1 MRNFAVFVAV
11 ACIPQAVLG
20 QAIKSEPPLEKFSE
34 EQISAIEYPDIQFE
48 ETEADVKNYDKYFI
62 FHRPDTSFD
71 VAFGDINECDA
82 LARGAGYY
90 SNNVSYYSP
99 QAGVLGSA
107 AGSIIGSL
115 VADAIFGSAERRR
128 VRRVNLR
135 NCMAF
140 KGYDRYGLE
149 KERWQK
155 FHFEEGFGEAND
167 DKRRAYFLIQAKV
180 VSGPKP
186 AGEVLEK

>member
-1 MRNFAVFVAV
+1 MKKIMGVLVLASFS
-11 ACIPQAVLG
+11 QALAA
-20 QAIKSEPPLEKFSE
+20 QAIKSEPPLEAFSD
-34 EQISAIEYPDIQFE
+34 EQISDVEYPDLQFE
-48 ETEADVKNYDKYFI
+48 ETEGDIKVYDKYFF
-62 FHRPDTSFD
+62 FHRAETNFD

-90 SNNVSYYSP
+90 RSNVSYYSP

-107 AGSIIGSL
+107 AGSIIGSM

-128 VRRVNLR
+128 IRRVNLR

-140 KGYDRYGLE
+140 KGYERYGLE

-155 FHFEEGFGEAND
+155 FHFEEGFGEANAV
-167 DKRRAYFLIQAKV
+167 KRRSYFMVQAKV
-180 VSGPKP
+180 ASGPKP
-186 AGEVLEK
+186 AGMVLEK

>member
-1 MRNFAVFVAV
+1 MRNFAILVA
-11 ACIPQAVLG
+11 AASISPAAWG
-20 QAIKSEPPLEKFSE
+20 QAIKAEPSLEAFSE
-34 EQISAIEYPDIQFE
+34 EQISAIEYPDLQFK
-48 ETEADVKNYDKYFI
+48 ETEADIKVYDKYFL

-90 SNNVSYYSP
+90 STSVSYYSP

-107 AGSIIGSL
+107 AGSVIGSL
-115 VADAIFGSAERRR
+115 VADAIFGSAERRQ

-149 KERWQK
+149 KERWQN
-155 FHFEEGFGEAND
+155 FHFEEGFGEANE
-167 DKRRAYFLIQAKV
+167 DKRREYFMIQAKV
-180 VSGPKP
+180 GSGPKP